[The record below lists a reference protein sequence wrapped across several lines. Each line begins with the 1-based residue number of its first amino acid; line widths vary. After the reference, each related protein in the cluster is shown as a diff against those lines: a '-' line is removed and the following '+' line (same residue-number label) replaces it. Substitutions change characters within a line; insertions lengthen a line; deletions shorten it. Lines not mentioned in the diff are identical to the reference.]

1 MPDYSRATAGMLRR
15 AGIEPGVGLAD
26 DETDA
31 TTGFA
36 PLDAGTYRA
45 AGFRVSPT
53 STPDSD
59 TTGFEIIAHAVE
71 AASLDEWIAAAARGD
86 AMPDTTS

>member
-1 MPDYSRATAGMLRR
+1 MSDYVRATAGMLRR

-36 PLDAGTYRA
+36 PLAAGTYRA
-45 AGFRVSPT
+45 AGFRVSPSSTADATT
-53 STPDSD
+53 S
-59 TTGFEIIAHAVE
+59 GFEIICHATE
-71 AASLDEWIAAAARGD
+71 AESLAEWIAAEARGD
-86 AMPDTTS
+86 SEPSTTT